1 MNKFK
6 GVFLVMSL
14 VALFL
19 ASCNKEKS
27 DYQVTVTMP
36 AEVQVDSLYLVD
48 YEGEKLQGA
57 VANADK
63 QFVFKGKAKEI
74 APAGILHEKTNLYI
88 PFILENEEISI
99 AVKDKQKNTEIKG
112 GEIHRIIYK
121 YEEDP
126 EYQKLDAERKELMKK
141 HFVNLDMNDEAKVEE
156 ARKIVN
162 TVGDKMFKIKNESLK
177 NVMDGNAPAIA
188 KAIAATMYSARDYT
202 ADKMLANLEK
212 YKKETGENG
221 YISYF
226 EKMMKEFQQM
236 ETNAKSVSVGNQYQ
250 DISGKDRNGNVIKLS
265 ELVSKNKYTI
275 LEFWAS
281 WCGPC
286 RGEIPNLK
294 KAYDKYKGKGLEIY
308 SVSLDSKEAAWLKAM
323 DEEKQNWP
331 NVLVEGEF
339 RNADVAKYGVLAIP
353 ASYLIDENGTIVA
366 TNDELREFAL
376 DRTLSQHLK

>member
-36 AEVQVDSLYLVD
+36 SDVQVDSLYLVD
-48 YEGEKLQGA
+48 YEGEKIQGA
-57 VANADK
+57 TANADK
-63 QFVFKGKAKEI
+63 QFVFNGKAKEI
-74 APAGILHEKTNLYI
+74 APAGILHTKSNLYI
-88 PFILENEEISI
+88 PFILENDVITI
-99 AVKDKQKNTEIKG
+99 NVKDKQKNTDIKG
-112 GEIHRIIYK
+112 GEIHEMIYA
-121 YEEDP
+121 YEKDP
-126 EYQKLDAERKELMKK
+126 EYQKLDAERRELVKK
-141 HFVNLDMNDEAKVEE
+141 HFGNLDMNDEAKVEE

-162 TVGDKMFKIKNESLK
+162 TVGDKMFKIKNASLK
-177 NVMDGNAPAIA
+177 EVMEGDNPAIA
-188 KAIAATMYSARDYT
+188 KAIAATMYSDREYT

-221 YISYF
+221 YITYY
-226 EKMMKEFQQM
+226 EKMMKEYQQM
-236 ETNAKSVSVGNQYQ
+236 EENAKNASVGNKYME
-250 DISGKDRNGNVIKLS
+250 ISGKDRDGNVIKLS
-265 ELVSKNKYTI
+265 DLVAKNKYTI

-294 KAYDKYKGKGLEIY
+294 AAYSKYKDKGLEIY

-339 RNADVAKYGVLAIP
+339 RNSDVAKYGIVGIP
-353 ASYLIDENGTIVA
+353 ASYLIDQNGTIVA
-366 TNDELREFAL
+366 SNDELREFAL

>member
-14 VALFL
+14 VALLL

-36 AEVQVDSLYLVD
+36 AEIQVDSLYLVN
-48 YEGEKLQGA
+48 YEGEKMQGA
-57 VANADK
+57 APNAEK

-74 APAGILHEKTNLYI
+74 VPAGILHEKSNLYI
-88 PFILENEEISI
+88 PFILENDDITI
-99 AVKDKQKNTEIKG
+99 NVKDKQKTTDIKG
-112 GEIHRIIYK
+112 GKIHELVYK
-121 YEEDP
+121 YENNP

-141 HFVNLDMNDEAKVEE
+141 HFTNLDMNDEAKVEE

-162 TVGDKMFKIKNESLK
+162 TVADKMFKIKNASLK
-177 NVMDGNAPAIA
+177 EVMEGNNPAIA
-188 KAIAATMYSARDYT
+188 KAIAATMYSDREYT

-221 YISYF
+221 YITYY
-226 EKMMKEFQQM
+226 EKMMKEYQQM
-236 ETNAKSVSVGNQYQ
+236 EENAKNASVGNKYM
-250 DISGKDRNGNVIKLS
+250 DISGKDRDGNVIKLS
-265 ELVSKNKYTI
+265 DLVAKNKYTI

-294 KAYDKYKGKGLEIY
+294 AAYGKYKDKGLEIY

-339 RNADVAKYGVLAIP
+339 RNPEVAKYGIVGIP
-353 ASYLIDENGTIVA
+353 ASYLIDQNGTIVA
-366 TNDELREFAL
+366 SNDELREFAL